1 MPHTKAHTCN
11 GCCGFRWRED
21 SVRLLVT
28 NATQLTKKKAS
39 ISFQNNQHVRF
50 IKTRSGQQRVGAS
63 CSTDKASEHF
73 FPNQSTRSIAV
84 YQDKFGSAES
94 IGQVAHRTLR
104 CWVMFEQGSFNCGR
118 DREHAQRNGRCCRG
132 GGEKRRIFCAIST

>member
-73 FPNQSTRSIAV
+73 FPNQSTRSITV

-94 IGQVAHRTLR
+94 IGQVAHRNAAVLGYIRAGELQLR
-104 CWVMFEQGSFNCGR
+104 TRS
-118 DREHAQRNGRCCRG
+118 
-132 GGEKRRIFCAIST
+132 

>member
-63 CSTDKASEHF
+63 CS
-73 FPNQSTRSIAV
+73 PNAAV
-84 YQDKFGSAES
+84 VGY
-94 IGQVAHRTLR
+94 IYIL
-104 CWVMFEQGSFNCGR
+104 EQGSFNCGR
-118 DREHAQRNGRCCRG
+118 DREHAQ
-132 GGEKRRIFCAIST
+132 